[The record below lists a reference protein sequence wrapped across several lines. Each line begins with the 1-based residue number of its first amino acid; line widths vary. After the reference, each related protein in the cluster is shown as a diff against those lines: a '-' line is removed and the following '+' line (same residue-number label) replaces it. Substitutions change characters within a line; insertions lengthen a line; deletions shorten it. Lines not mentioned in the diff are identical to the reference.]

1 MGEIVEMDALVRYKK
16 VALWL
21 QENNIPFDRMQLV
34 KDPEL
39 CMQIDKLIDYC
50 MDK

>member
-21 QENNIPFDRMQLV
+21 QENKVDFDRMQLI
-34 KDPEL
+34 KNPEF
-39 CMQIDKLIDYC
+39 CMEIEKLIDYC
-50 MDK
+50 SAK